1 MIIGLQLVKKL
12 ILGIIGLLV
21 LVVVLGLI
29 FSSLILL
36 IPIVLLLI
44 AIGLVIRFFRKAG
57 KVSIKKNKDYIDVD
71 YKVEKESK

>member
-1 MIIGLQLVKKL
+1 MIIGLHWVKRL
-12 ILGIIGLLV
+12 ILGFIGLLI

-44 AIGLVIRFFRKAG
+44 AIGFVIKFFRKAG
-57 KVSIKKNKDYIDVD
+57 KISVKRKKDYIDVD
-71 YKVEKESK
+71 YKVEK